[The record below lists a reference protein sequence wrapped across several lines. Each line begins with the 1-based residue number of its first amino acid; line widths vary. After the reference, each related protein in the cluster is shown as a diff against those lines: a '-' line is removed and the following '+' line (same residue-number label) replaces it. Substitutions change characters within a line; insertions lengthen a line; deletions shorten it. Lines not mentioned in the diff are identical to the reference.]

1 MKKLALLQLLLLPV
15 AGLLNDVPN
24 LAAQDTKPSAAC
36 NPWSANYWGD
46 ARITSQA
53 EADEYA
59 CFRRI
64 VGSVT
69 LIQSSEKLIV
79 LPKLHGV
86 AGDLRIVFSAVT
98 RERELREPRR
108 ALAQMMPLLED
119 VTGNVDLEYARGE
132 SALRSVLVPHSLG
145 TVAVRGK
152 IRVAFRRV
160 EVETAS
166 TERTPTSAD
175 IRGSADR

>member
-1 MKKLALLQLLLLPV
+1 MKKLALLQLLLLPI

-24 LAAQDTKPSAAC
+24 LAAQDTKPSALC
-36 NPWSANYWGD
+36 SPWSANYWGD

-64 VGSVT
+64 VGSLT
-69 LIQSSEKLIV
+69 LIQSSERPIV
-79 LPKLHGV
+79 MRKLHGV
-86 AGDLRIVFSAVT
+86 AGDLRIVFSAAT
-98 RERELREPRR
+98 GERELREPSH
-108 ALAQMMPLLED
+108 ALAQIMPALED
-119 VTGNVDLEYARGE
+119 VTGNVELEFARGD
-132 SALRSVLVPHSLG
+132 SALHSVLEPHALG

-152 IRVAFRRV
+152 VRVAFRRV

-166 TERTPTSAD
+166 AAAIS
-175 IRGSADR
+175 GSAER